1 MSKRKLRNVIVV
13 TLGVAALA
21 FIFLQPYRAVTDTNT
36 DAVYRHIR
44 LFHEVLNEIRQ
55 KYVKKLTVKDL
66 IYRAIKGMVSSLDPH
81 SSFLTPKE
89 FRELQIETSGQFS
102 GVGIEITIRNGVL
115 TVVAPIE
122 GTPAHRAGI
131 KAGDRI
137 IKVNGKITKN
147 MTLMDAVRAIRG
159 PRGTPVTLT
168 VLRKGAKRLLDIKVI
183 RDTISIKSVRFHLI
197 SPGIGYVRIS
207 TFQSLTTADL
217 KKAITALKGHTRLT
231 GLILDLR
238 NNPGGLL
245 NQAVG
250 VADQFLTSG
259 IIVYTKGRNPQQNM
273 TFSARPYTGD
283 TRFHMVVLINGGSAS
298 ASEIV
303 AGALQDHHRAIL
315 MGTHS
320 FGKGSVQTI
329 IPLSNQSGLR
339 LTTALYYT
347 PSGRAIHHNGLQP
360 DIKVPFIQPKKT
372 AQGGSPGRLSS
383 TDVQHKLVMP
393 KSRIKADNQL
403 RKAIQVLKNWPHYRK
418 YLAAGLRVV
427 PVKTPR

>member
-1 MSKRKLRNVIVV
+1 MSNPKLRNMIVMAV
-13 TLGVAALA
+13 GVAALA
-21 FIFLQPYRAVTDTNT
+21 FIFLQPYRAGTDTNQ
-36 DAVYRHIR
+36 DEVYRHIR
-44 LFHEVLNEIRQ
+44 LFHEVLNEVRQ
-55 KYVKKLTVKDL
+55 KYVKRMTVKDL
-66 IYRAIKGMVSSLDPH
+66 IYRAIKGMVSSLDAH

-122 GTPAHRAGI
+122 GTPAYRAGI
-131 KAGDRI
+131 KAGDKI

-168 VLRKGAKRLLDIKVI
+168 VLRKGAKNLLDIKVI
-183 RDTISIKSVRFHLI
+183 RDTIAIKSVRYHLI
-197 SPGIGYVRIS
+197 SPGLGYVRIS
-207 TFQSLTTADL
+207 TFQSLTTSDL
-217 KKAITALKGHTRLT
+217 KKALKALKSHTRLT

-259 IIVYTKGRNPQQNM
+259 IIVYTKGRTAHQNM
-273 TFSARPYTGD
+273 TFSARPHTGGG
-283 TRFHMVVLINGGSAS
+283 RFHMVVLINGGSAS

-315 MGTHS
+315 VGTHS

-329 IPLSNQSGLR
+329 IPLSNRAGLR
-339 LTTALYYT
+339 LTTARYYT
-347 PSGRAIHHNGLQP
+347 PSGRIIHHKGLQP
-360 DIKVPFIQPKKT
+360 DVKVPFVQPKKK
-372 AQGGSPGRLSS
+372 AQAGSGARLSS
-383 TDVQHKLVMP
+383 TDARTQLMMP
-393 KSRIKADNQL
+393 ASRIKRDNQL
-403 RKAIQVLKNWPHYRK
+403 RKAIYILKHWAQYRK
-418 YLAAGLRVV
+418 YLAAGRRVV

>member
-13 TLGVAALA
+13 TMGVAALA

-36 DAVYRHIR
+36 DEVYRHIR

-55 KYVKKLTVKDL
+55 KYVKKLSVKDL
-66 IYRAIKGMVSSLDPH
+66 IYRAIKGMVSSLDAH

-115 TVVAPIE
+115 TVVSPIE

-131 KAGDRI
+131 KSGDKI

-168 VLRKGAKRLLDIKVI
+168 VLRQGARSLLDIKVI
-183 RDTISIKSVRFHLI
+183 RDTIAIKSVRYHLI
-197 SPGIGYVRIS
+197 SPGLGYVRIS
-207 TFQSLTTADL
+207 TFQSLTTSDL
-217 KKAITALKGHTRLT
+217 KKALDVLKSRTRLT

-259 IIVYTKGRNPQQNM
+259 IIVYTKGRNAQQNM
-273 TFSARPYTGD
+273 TFSARPFTGD
-283 TRFHMVVLINGGSAS
+283 DRFHMVVLINGGSAS

-303 AGALQDHHRAIL
+303 AGALQDHHRAL
-315 MGTHS
+315 LVGTHS

-329 IPLSNQSGLR
+329 IPLSNQAGLR

-347 PSGRAIHHNGLQP
+347 PSGRAIHHKGLQP

-372 AQGGSPGRLSS
+372 AQGGGAGRLSS
-383 TDVQHKLVMP
+383 ADADTQLMMP
-393 KSRIKADNQL
+393 KSRIKDDNQL
-403 RKAIQVLKNWPHYRK
+403 RKAIQILRNWAQYRK